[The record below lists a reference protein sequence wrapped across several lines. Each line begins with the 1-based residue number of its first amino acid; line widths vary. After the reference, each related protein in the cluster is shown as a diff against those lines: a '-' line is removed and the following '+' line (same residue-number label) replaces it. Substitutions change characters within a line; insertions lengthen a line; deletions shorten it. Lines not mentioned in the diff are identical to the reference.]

1 MTERNIIIWINTNL
15 GPVIDQAL
23 AEARKANPQLLYTR
37 EWLIAMAM
45 RETGFLISR
54 YAGQAKTPAQIHPLM
69 RGDYS
74 QRKGETEK
82 SYHGYGYWQIDIASY
97 PTFVKS
103 GDWKDPLKTAR
114 KAIAV
119 LEEKRLFLQQ
129 QFPSLAGEELA
140 RAITAAYNCGQGNV
154 AKAIRTKKDIDSYTY
169 QKNYSAEVW
178 QYREIALAIM
188 AA

>member
-1 MTERNIIIWINTNL
+1 MTERNILSWINNNL
-15 GPVIDQAL
+15 GSVMEQAL
-23 AEARKANPQLLYTR
+23 AEAKRGNPDLLYTKD
-37 EWLIAMAM
+37 WLAAIAM
-45 RETGFLISR
+45 RETGFLIAR
-54 YAGQAKTPAQIHPLM
+54 YAAQAKTPAQIHPLM

-74 QRKGETEK
+74 QRPGEKEK

-97 PTFVKS
+97 PAFVKS
-103 GDWKDPLKTAR
+103 GDWKDPLKTCR

-119 LEEKRLFLQQ
+119 LEEKRLYLQQ

-140 RAITAAYNCGQGNV
+140 RAVTAAYNSGQGNV
-154 AKAIRTKKDIDSYTY
+154 AKAVRAGRDVDVYTH

-178 QYREIALAIM
+178 RYREIAQAI